1 MTRFHILAM
10 STALA
15 SVAAIALGN
24 YAAIG
29 VIIAVFLVA
38 MGLGVALPQWRMFG
52 PFICEGDAS
61 KRRVALTFDD
71 GPDPRSTPALLDL
84 LRAENVPATFFCIGR
99 HIAAHPEL
107 AARIAQEGHL
117 LGNHTFTHSNATNC
131 FGIARLT
138 EEMTRTQS
146 ATRDAAGIA
155 PVYFRPPM
163 GLSNPRVFKAASSLG
178 LKVVGWTA
186 RGIDTQIRDSNRV
199 VQRILRS
206 VRPGAIILLH
216 DGNIPPERLLTTVKL
231 LLAKLREQGYAFARL
246 DQLLE

>member
-1 MTRFHILAM
+1 MTRFNHIGNLAAFGV
-10 STALA
+10 TLALIWENYWVLA
-15 SVAAIALGN
+15 GVAAI
-24 YAAIG
+24 
-29 VIIAVFLVA
+29 FLIVT
-38 MGLGVALPQWRMFG
+38 GLGVALPQWRMFG

-61 KRRVALTFDD
+61 KRHVALTFDD

-99 HIAAHPEL
+99 HVAAHPEL
-107 AARIAQEGHL
+107 TARIAQEGHL
-117 LGNHTFTHSNATNC
+117 LGNHTYTHSNTTNC

-146 ATRDAAGIA
+146 ATRDAAGIT

-163 GLSNPRVFKAASSLG
+163 GLSNPRVFKAAAALG
-178 LKVVGWTA
+178 LKVIGWTA

-199 VQRILRS
+199 VQRILRG

-216 DGNIPPERLLTTVKL
+216 DGNIPPDRLLTTVKL
-231 LLAKLREQGYAFARL
+231 LLVKLREQGYEFARL
-246 DQLLE
+246 DQLIK